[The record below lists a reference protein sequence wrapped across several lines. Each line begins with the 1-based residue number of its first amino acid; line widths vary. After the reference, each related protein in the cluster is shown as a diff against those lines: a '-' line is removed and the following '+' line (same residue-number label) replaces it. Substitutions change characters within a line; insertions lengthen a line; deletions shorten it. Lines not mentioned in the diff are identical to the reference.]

1 MNIEITMEN
10 VYLGVCSLLL
20 GLQIYQQIVI
30 HKQKKDINKLWDQM
44 STLAAMMAM
53 KFLETQKDL
62 NKLND
67 KN

>member
-10 VYLGVCSLLL
+10 VYLGVCSFLLT
-20 GLQIYQQIVI
+20 LQIYQQVVI

-44 STLAAMMAM
+44 ATLAAMVAM
-53 KFLETQKDL
+53 KLLETQKDL